1 MQYFCGLKWAITE
14 FGDDTCIETLRPVCQ
29 DLLRANGSGEGAWL
43 LYVLVLVG
51 AFAFFR
57 IVALVWR
64 RWSTMPDIIT
74 DDS

>member
-1 MQYFCGLKWAITE
+1 M
-14 FGDDTCIETLRPVCQ
+14 CQ
-29 DLLRANGSGEGAWL
+29 DLLRTNDSSEDDWL

-64 RWSTMPDIIT
+64 RWSTMPNIIT